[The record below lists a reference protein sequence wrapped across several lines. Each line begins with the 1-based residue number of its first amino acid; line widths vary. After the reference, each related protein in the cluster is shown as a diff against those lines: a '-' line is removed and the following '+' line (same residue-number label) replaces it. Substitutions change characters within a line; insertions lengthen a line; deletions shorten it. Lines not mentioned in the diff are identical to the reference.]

1 MRTDRSPRTS
11 VGSVFSEKYDSSV
24 AEDSY
29 LTLAAP
35 AEATLRERS
44 SKFLAFAWPVR
55 NEEEIRTH
63 LEALRKRYYDATH
76 HCYAW
81 RLGADGAAWRA
92 NDDGEPSGTAGKPI
106 LGQMLSRSVTN
117 CLVVIVRYFGGTKLG
132 VPGLIAAYKEATA
145 AVLEAADLIERTVDR
160 IVRVDFPYLAMN
172 EIMRVVKDEQ
182 PDILRQSFDNL
193 CTMEFAI
200 RASRADQLIEKLKK
214 AGGSVPEKE

>member
-1 MRTDRSPRTS
+1 M
-11 VGSVFSEKYDSSV
+11 

-35 AEATLRERS
+35 AEAALRERS
-44 SKFLAFAWPVR
+44 SKFLAYAWPVR
-55 NEEEIRTH
+55 SEEEIRTH

-81 RLGADGAAWRA
+81 RLGADGASWRA

-106 LGQMLSRSVTN
+106 LGQLLSREVTD
-117 CLVVIVRYFGGTKLG
+117 CLVVVVRYFGGTKLG

-145 AVLEAADLIERTVDR
+145 AVLDAAEIVEQTVDR
-160 IVRVDFPYLAMN
+160 RIRVDFPYVAMN
-172 EIMRVVKDEQ
+172 EIMRVVKEEK
-182 PDILRQSFDNL
+182 PAVLRQAFDNL

-200 RASRADQLIEKLKK
+200 RESRAEQLIGKLKK
-214 AGGSVPEKE
+214 AGGSLPETE

>member
-1 MRTDRSPRTS
+1 M
-11 VGSVFSEKYDSSV
+11 

-35 AEATLRERS
+35 AEAALRERS
-44 SKFLAFAWPVR
+44 SKFLAYAWPVR

-81 RLGADGAAWRA
+81 RLGADGASWRA

-106 LGQMLSRSVTN
+106 LGQLLSREVTD
-117 CLVVIVRYFGGTKLG
+117 CLVVVVRYFGGTKLG
-132 VPGLIAAYKEATA
+132 VPGLIAAYKEAAA
-145 AVLEAADLIERTVDR
+145 AVLEEAEIVERTVDR
-160 IVRVDFPYLAMN
+160 HIRVDFPYVAMN
-172 EIMRVVKDEQ
+172 EIMRIVKEEK
-182 PDILRQSFDNL
+182 PDILRQEFDNL

-200 RASRADQLIEKLKK
+200 RESRAEQLIGKLKK
-214 AGGSVPEKE
+214 AGGSIPETE